1 VWQRDEITGYQ
12 IGTFPGAEVY
22 LCPDCAEAYVE
33 EQSEGQSKLK
43 DWVEYHLAFPIRSED
58 IWDEP
63 LKCQRCGKAIKVI
76 LDDRG
81 RRRFIMQC
89 PTREEAIAQYGAVG
103 AYWFQDA
110 MKDPA
115 LKQLAREIKE
125 ERQKWAREGI
135 SDIRKAIESL
145 RRAKSTLPQG
155 RETGRKAYYSNS
167 NLKR

>member
-115 LKQLAREIKE
+115 LKQLAREIEKE
-125 ERQKWAREGI
+125 RRKLAREEI
-135 SDIRKAIESL
+135 SEAIKSL
-145 RRAKSTLPQG
+145 RMAKSALLTSSHPL
-155 RETGRKAYYSNS
+155 
-167 NLKR
+167 

>member
-1 VWQRDEITGYQ
+1 MWQRDEITGYQ

-22 LCPDCAEAYVE
+22 LCPECAEAYVE

-76 LDDRG
+76 LDERG

-103 AYWFQDA
+103 AYWFRDA

-115 LKQLAREIKE
+115 LEQLAREIEKE
-125 ERQKWAREGI
+125 RRKLAREEI
-135 SDIRKAIESL
+135 SEAIKSL
-145 RRAKSTLPQG
+145 RMAKSALL
-155 RETGRKAYYSNS
+155 KADNVVG
-167 NLKR
+167 

>member
-1 VWQRDEITGYQ
+1 MWQRDEITGYQ

-145 RRAKSTLPQG
+145 RRAKSTLLTSSHP
-155 RETGRKAYYSNS
+155 
-167 NLKR
+167 L